1 MDIETTD
8 TKTMDTKKRDIK
20 KKSLVLSLMLA
31 TFLAAIEGT
40 VVTTAIP
47 TIVKDLQGFEL
58 ISLVFS
64 VYLLTSAI
72 STPICGKLADL
83 YGRKNILSIG
93 IIIFL
98 AGSILCG
105 LAQSMHLLIGF
116 RAIQGLGAGAIFT
129 ITMTIV
135 GDVFALEERSKV
147 QGSLSTVW
155 GIAGLAGPFMGG
167 VLIDLLS
174 WHWIFF
180 INVPFGLL
188 AVLLLQRSLKEDLVK
203 KKQHID
209 YAGIITLSVAMIIF
223 INLFLTGES
232 YRSHV
237 FTAVSLVLTFLFLFL
252 FYIVERKAR
261 EPIMP
266 FAIFTRTSTL
276 VNSIS
281 FLTSAVLI
289 SVDVYLPIYIQNILG
304 YGPTVSGLSML
315 PMSLSWLVVSF
326 MLGKLILKHGGRTV
340 TIVSNAVLILGIM
353 LLPLLGINSPLFL
366 VILFNFALG
375 FGFGGV
381 FTTMT
386 IIVQES
392 VDYNQRGVAVAANSL
407 FRIIGQTIG
416 ISVFGSVFNLS
427 ITKYFLELGI
437 EGIDPSNLYNF
448 SVQSNVVTPELI
460 KLSLNSSMHVLFL
473 LFILI
478 SVAAFVLGLLMP
490 QER

>member
-1 MDIETTD
+1 MS
-8 TKTMDTKKRDIK
+8 DIK

-47 TIVKDLQGFEL
+47 TIVRDLQGFEL

-83 YGRKNILSIG
+83 YGRKNILAIG

-98 AGSILCG
+98 AGSVLCG
-105 LAQSMHLLIGF
+105 LAQSMYMLIGF
-116 RAIQGLGAGAIFT
+116 RAIQGLGAGSIFT

-147 QGSLSTVW
+147 QGSLSLVW
-155 GIAGLAGPFMGG
+155 GVAGLAGPFLGG
-167 VLIDLLS
+167 ILIDLLS

-188 AVLLLQRSLKEDLVK
+188 AVLLLQRSLKEDLIK
-203 KKQHID
+203 KKQPID
-209 YAGIITLSVAMIIF
+209 YPGIITLSVAMFIF
-223 INLFLTGES
+223 INLFLTGENS
-232 YRSHV
+232 RSSA
-237 FTAVSLVLTFLFLFL
+237 FTIISLVATFLFLFL
-252 FYIVERKAR
+252 FYIVERKAQ

-266 FAIFTRTSTL
+266 FAIFTRTSAI

-281 FLTSAVLI
+281 FLASVVLI
-289 SVDVYLPIYIQNILG
+289 SVDVYLPVYIQNILG
-304 YGPTVSGLSML
+304 YGPTVSGLAML
-315 PMSLSWLVVSF
+315 PMSLSWLIVSY
-326 MLGKLILKHGGRTV
+326 MLGKLILKHGGKTV
-340 TIVSNAVLILGIM
+340 TIASNVALLLGLM
-353 LLPLLGINSPLFL
+353 LLPILGVDSLLIL
-366 VILFNFALG
+366 VILFSFTLG

-427 ITKYFLELGI
+427 ITKFFLGLGI
-437 EGIDPSNLYNF
+437 KGIDPSNLYNS

-473 LFILI
+473 LFILLA
-478 SVAAFVLGLLMP
+478 VAALVLGLLMP
-490 QER
+490 QEK